1 MSAMGLYHTGPM
13 SRAEPRALLEFCLA
27 LLRRFKEDRGIQT
40 AGSLTFTTLL
50 ALVPLVTVAVALSTA
65 FPVFDQAMEALA
77 GYVSGQL
84 LPEGGAKVTQ
94 QFSAFAA
101 KAGRLTA
108 IGIAFLAVTALMLI
122 LTVDEVLNR
131 IFRVQRRRV
140 LAQRLLMYWAVLSL
154 GPLLIGAS
162 LSMTSFLVGSSLGFL
177 DLGWLTRGVLG
188 LLPFLFTCAAL
199 AMLYLVVP
207 YRRIDPRHAL
217 AGAVIAGLLF
227 EAAKRGFALYIA
239 KFPTYT
245 LIYGAFATLPIFL
258 LWLYLSWMVVLF
270 GATLTAM
277 LPGYRGA
284 LGHIVETPGRELMDA
299 VTVLRILARARQG
312 EGALALTQI
321 ARRAKLPP
329 ERCEHVLE
337 RCAAQGWTARTD
349 RENWLLARDANAIAL
364 AQVLRAF
371 AIDAEALRAEA
382 PPVLAEQ
389 LLRAGE
395 SLTMTLQDLAAEEG
409 TA

>member
-1 MSAMGLYHTGPM
+1 MRRLDI
-13 SRAEPRALLEFCLA
+13 RALLEFCLA
-27 LLRRFKEDRGIQT
+27 LARRFRDDRGIQT

-65 FPVFDQAMEALA
+65 FPVFDQAMEALK

-84 LPEGGAKVTQ
+84 LPEGGVKVTQ

-122 LTVDEVLNR
+122 LTVDEVMNR
-131 IFRVQRRRV
+131 IFRVQRRRG

-162 LSMTSFLVGSSLGFL
+162 LSMTSFLVGSSLGYL

-188 LLPFLFTCAAL
+188 LMPFFFTCAAL
-199 AMLYLVVP
+199 ALLYLVVP
-207 YRRIDPRHAL
+207 FRRIDVRHAL
-217 AGAVIAGLLF
+217 IGAVVAGLLF

-239 KFPTYT
+239 NFPTYT
-245 LIYGAFATLPIFL
+245 LIYGAFAAVPIFL
-258 LWLYLSWMVVLF
+258 LWLYLSWVVVLF

-284 LGHIVETPGRELMDA
+284 LGRGAETPGRQLMDA
-299 VTVLRILARARQG
+299 MAVLRILARARLD

-321 ARRAKLPP
+321 ARRAKLLP

-337 RCAAQGWTARTD
+337 RCAAQGWAARTD
-349 RENWLLARDANAIAL
+349 RDNWLLARDAGAIAL
-364 AQVLRAF
+364 SQVVRAF
-371 AIDAEALRAEA
+371 SIDAEALRAEV
-382 PPVLAEQ
+382 PPALAEH

-395 SLTMTLQDLAAEEG
+395 SLTMTLQDLAAEEESS
-409 TA
+409 